1 MKALEVA
8 KIVTT
13 YFDLNGDLL
22 TNKKLQKLLYYI
34 EAWGLVY
41 TGSIVEDDFEAWV
54 HGPVSVEVYQAYKK
68 FGYSPIVNEY
78 EAKESASTQ
87 LNKLLGQSILLPEQ
101 KDLIFAVLN
110 KYGSLSS
117 FELES
122 LSHSER
128 PWQEARKGLSPFDTS
143 STIIDK
149 QIMKEYYSSIL
160 NEQKG

>member
-1 MKALEVA
+1 MKGSEIA

-34 EAWGLVY
+34 EAWSLVY
-41 TGSIVEDDFEAWV
+41 CGSIIEDEFEAWV
-54 HGPVSVEVYQAYKK
+54 HGPVVVDVYKTYKS
-68 FGYSPIVNEY
+68 FGYSPIVNNYNEGV
-78 EAKESASTQ
+78 SASSLLKHLFGHST
-87 LNKLLGQSILLPEQ
+87 LNQEH
-101 KDLIFAVLN
+101 KDLIFAVLK

-128 PWQEARKGLSPFDTS
+128 PWQEARKGLTPFDPS
-143 STIIDK
+143 SKIIDK

-160 NEQKG
+160 NGQKG